1 MVLLEDLTAGS
12 QIHCAVL
19 EEKDEK
25 VVFNVHEGEIYE
37 TEGKVL

>member
-12 QIHCAVL
+12 QVNCAVL

-25 VVFNVHEGEIYE
+25 VVFYIHEGEIYK